1 MEQKS
6 IGVSMK
12 IGSVVENPFGD
23 VGIILWQIGVIDR
36 WFIQWANGEAY
47 AINGYALEVIV

>member
-1 MEQKS
+1 MQ
-6 IGVSMK
+6 IGDLVQRWH
-12 IGSVVENPFGD
+12 GND

>member
-23 VGIILWQIGVIDR
+23 LGIILWQIGVIDR